1 MGNAISFEEL
11 ETVAGEVLPERTVM
25 GVIATPLSFA
35 DPGPAGSGA
44 GAGASSSSA
53 ASGGGVGGVFAPPA
67 DHHGTTMLAACQ
79 AVDRQGTPGLF
90 GSLGLPSTNP
100 TTSMTCMPTAI
111 SSH

>member
-1 MGNAISFEEL
+1 MENAISFEEL
-11 ETVAGEVLPERTVM
+11 DNIAGEVLPERTVM
-25 GVIATPLSFA
+25 GIIATPLAFA
-35 DPGPAGSGA
+35 DPGPNGSGA

-79 AVDRQGTPGLF
+79 AVDRQGTPGLL

-111 SSH
+111 STH